1 MGKSLKQPAEVA
13 LESKL
18 CLLGVSGCLVTLACW
33 AWVLFDAT
41 SLLLPLLLLRI
52 RIKGEQAKL
61 TATHTTKLISR
72 S

>member
-18 CLLGVSGCLVTLACW
+18 CLVTPKGNW
-33 AWVLFDAT
+33 AWVLFNAT
-41 SLLLPLLLLRI
+41 SFLLLLLLLRI
-52 RIKGEQAKL
+52 RIKGEQL
-61 TATHTTKLISR
+61 RPTTTHTTKLISR